1 MTTADGHTRRMKWVG
16 GASIE
21 EAFMKF
27 RAMVVF
33 EFNASS
39 LVDAGHKV
47 DDAVKHAQE
56 ADEMEA
62 KRIDLQTPPAG
73 PPVVLPPSA

>member
-1 MTTADGHTRRMKWVG
+1 
-16 GASIE
+16 
-21 EAFMKF
+21 MKF
-27 RAMVVF
+27 QATIVF

-47 DDAVKHAQE
+47 NDAVKHADE

-62 KRIDLQTPPAG
+62 KSITVVVGAG
-73 PPVVLPPSA
+73 

>member
-1 MTTADGHTRRMKWVG
+1 
-16 GASIE
+16 
-21 EAFMKF
+21 MKF
-27 RAMVVF
+27 QATIVF

-47 DDAVKHAQE
+47 NDAVNHAAE

-62 KRIDLQTPPAG
+62 KSINVVTPPG
-73 PPVVLPPSA
+73 STP

>member
-1 MTTADGHTRRMKWVG
+1 
-16 GASIE
+16 
-21 EAFMKF
+21 MKF
-27 RAMVVF
+27 QATIVF

-47 DDAVKHAQE
+47 NDAVEHARE

-62 KRIDLQTPPAG
+62 KSIQVVTPPG
-73 PPVVLPPSA
+73 SVPVTIPPPVGA